1 MASGCGCGGGSG
13 GGGCGSS
20 AKAPLVVN
28 VEPPESVAR
37 EPVQMEPVQEEP
49 LQVGPAVAN
58 ETPQLIASSEQEWP
72 IISVNGV
79 SVTPQAMAQ
88 ELQYHPAESRE
99 DAVYQAARA
108 LVIRE
113 LLQQRIAE
121 LGVTLQVGAG
131 ENEEEAATRLLLER
145 EVQVPQ
151 CDEATCLRYYE
162 NNRARFHSAP
172 LLAVRH
178 ILLECAPDDA
188 EGRSLARVQAERLLE
203 RLDQLPG
210 SFAQLALQYSAC
222 PSKEQG
228 GSLGQISKGQ
238 TVPELERQLFGLP
251 AGRVGK
257 PLESRY
263 GWHVISVDQ
272 RIEGQALPYEAVATA
287 IRTQLQQ
294 GVWQKALVQYLQTL
308 IGAADIRGIEL
319 QGADSPLVQ

>member
-1 MASGCGCGGGSG
+1 MASGCGCGGGG
-13 GGGCGSS
+13 GGSGGCGSS
-20 AKAPLVVN
+20 AKVPPVVD
-28 VEPPESVAR
+28 VEPVGTVQFEPAQAGPVVEDGAPE
-37 EPVQMEPVQEEP
+37 
-49 LQVGPAVAN
+49 
-58 ETPQLIASSEQEWP
+58 LIASSEQEWP

-79 SVTPQAMAQ
+79 SITPQAMAQ
-88 ELQYHPAESRE
+88 ELQYHPADSRE

-121 LGVTLQVGAG
+121 LGLALQVGAG

-162 NNRARFHSAP
+162 SNRARFHSAP

-178 ILLECAPDDA
+178 ILLECAPDDVEA
-188 EGRSLARVQAERLLE
+188 RSLAHVQAELLLE
-203 RLDQLPG
+203 RLDQFPG
-210 SFAQLALQYSAC
+210 SFAELALKYSAC

-238 TVPELERQLFGLP
+238 TVPELERQLFTLP
-251 AGRVGK
+251 AGLASK

-263 GWHVISVDQ
+263 GWHVISIDQ
-272 RIEGQALPYEAVATA
+272 RIDGQSLPYEAVATA

-308 IGAADIRGIEL
+308 IGAADIRGIHL

>member
-1 MASGCGCGGGSG
+1 MTTGCGCGGGNG
-13 GGGCGSS
+13 GSGGCGSS
-20 AKAPLVVN
+20 VKKPVVEVP
-28 VEPPESVAR
+28 VEPE
-37 EPVQMEPVQEEP
+37 
-49 LQVGPAVAN
+49 
-58 ETPQLIASSEQEWP
+58 LIASSEQEWP

-79 SVTPQAMAQ
+79 PITPEAMAL

-99 DAVYQAARA
+99 SAVYLAARA

-121 LGVTLQVGAG
+121 LGLAVQIAAG

-145 EVQVPQ
+145 EISVPQ
-151 CDEATCLRYYE
+151 CDEATCLHYFE
-162 NNRARFHSAP
+162 SNRGRFHSAP

-188 EGRSLARVQAERLLE
+188 EARQMAHVQAEVLL
-203 RLDQLPG
+203 LSLAQTSA
-210 SFAQLALQYSAC
+210 SFAELALKYSAC
-222 PSKEQG
+222 PSKAQG

-238 TVPELERQLFGLP
+238 TVPELERQLFTLAPGV
-251 AGRVGK
+251 ADK

-272 RIEGQALPYEAVATA
+272 RIEGQPLPYEAVAGA

-308 IGAADIRGIEL
+308 IGAADIRGLAL

>member
-1 MASGCGCGGGSG
+1 MSGGCGCGGGNG
-13 GGGCGSS
+13 GSGGCGSS
-20 AKAPLVVN
+20 AKAEELAPVAAAQFEELP
-28 VEPPESVAR
+28 VEPEALNEV
-37 EPVQMEPVQEEP
+37 
-49 LQVGPAVAN
+49 PA
-58 ETPQLIASSEQEWP
+58 QLIASSEQEWP
-72 IISVNGV
+72 IISVNEV
-79 SVTPQAMAQ
+79 VISPEAMAQ
-88 ELQYHPAESRE
+88 ELQYHPADSRE
-99 DAVYQAARA
+99 EAVYQAASA

-113 LLQQRIAE
+113 LLQQRVAE
-121 LGVTLQVGAG
+121 LGLSLQIGAG

-145 EVQVPQ
+145 EVQVPE
-151 CDEATCLRYYE
+151 CDEPTCLRFFD

-188 EGRSLARVQAERLLE
+188 EARGMAHDQAEVLLQRLA
-203 RLDQLPG
+203 DFPG
-210 SFAQLALQYSAC
+210 SFAELAEKYSAC
-222 PSKEQG
+222 PSKAQG

-238 TVPELERQLFGLP
+238 TVPELERQLFTLGAGL
-251 AGRVGK
+251 AAK

-272 RIEGQALPYEAVATA
+272 RIDGQPLPYEAVATA

-308 IGAADIRGIEL
+308 IGAADIRGIRL

>member
-1 MASGCGCGGGSG
+1 MASGCGCGGGG
-13 GGGCGSS
+13 GGSGGCGSS
-20 AKAPLVVN
+20 AKAAPVIAPVVDA
-28 VEPPESVAR
+28 EPAGAVQFEPAQAGPVA
-37 EPVQMEPVQEEP
+37 EDE
-49 LQVGPAVAN
+49 A
-58 ETPQLIASSEQEWP
+58 PQLIASSEQEWP

-121 LGVTLQVGAG
+121 LGLALQVGAG

-162 NNRARFHSAP
+162 SNRARFHSAP

-188 EGRSLARVQAERLLE
+188 EARSLAHVQAELLLE
-203 RLDQLPG
+203 RLDQFPG
-210 SFAQLALQYSAC
+210 SFAELALKYSAC

-238 TVPELERQLFGLP
+238 TVPELERQLFTLP
-251 AGRVGK
+251 AGLASK

-263 GWHVISVDQ
+263 GWHVISIDQ
-272 RIEGQALPYEAVATA
+272 RIDGQPLPYEAVATA

-308 IGAADIRGIEL
+308 IGAADIRGIRL

>member
-20 AKAPLVVN
+20 AKTAPTVDI
-28 VEPPESVAR
+28 
-37 EPVQMEPVQEEP
+37 EPV
-49 LQVGPAVAN
+49 GAVAF
-58 ETPQLIASSEQEWP
+58 EPAQAEQAVADEAPQLIASSEQEWP

-79 SVTPQAMAQ
+79 SITPQAMAQ
-88 ELQYHPAESRE
+88 ELQYHPAQSRE

-121 LGVTLQVGAG
+121 LGLALHVGAG

-188 EGRSLARVQAERLLE
+188 EARSLAHVQAELLLE
-203 RLDQLPG
+203 RLDQFPG
-210 SFAQLALQYSAC
+210 SFAELALKYSAC

-238 TVPELERQLFGLP
+238 TVPELERQLFTLP
-251 AGRVGK
+251 AGLAGK

-272 RIEGQALPYEAVATA
+272 RIDGQPLPYEAVATA

-294 GVWQKALVQYLQTL
+294 GVWQKALVQ
-308 IGAADIRGIEL
+308 
-319 QGADSPLVQ
+319 

>member
-1 MASGCGCGGGSG
+1 MSGGCGCGGGNG
-13 GGGCGSS
+13 GSGGCGSS
-20 AKAPLVVN
+20 KKAEEVLDIAPVAQAQFEALP
-28 VEPPESVAR
+28 VEPA
-37 EPVQMEPVQEEP
+37 
-49 LQVGPAVAN
+49 GADDAPA
-58 ETPQLIASSEQEWP
+58 QLIASSEQEWP
-72 IISVNGV
+72 IISVNEV
-79 SVTPQAMAQ
+79 SITPEAMAQ

-99 DAVYQAARA
+99 EAVYLAARA

-113 LLQQRIAE
+113 LLQQRITE
-121 LGVTLQVGAG
+121 LGVSLEIGAG

-145 EVQVPQ
+145 EVKVPQ
-151 CDEATCLRYYE
+151 CDEESSLRYYE
-162 NNRARFHSAP
+162 NNRGRFHSAP

-188 EGRSLARVQAERLLE
+188 EARSLAQVQAQILLE
-203 RLDQLPG
+203 RLAELPG
-210 SFAQLALQYSAC
+210 SFAELAVKYSAC
-222 PSKEQG
+222 PSKAQG

-238 TVPELERQLFGLP
+238 TVPELERQLFTLAPGL
-251 AGRVGK
+251 AGK

-272 RIEGQALPYEAVATA
+272 RIEGKPLPYEVVSTA

-308 IGAADIRGIEL
+308 IGAADIRGIHL

>member
-1 MASGCGCGGGSG
+1 MASGCGCGGGNG
-13 GGGCGSS
+13 GSGGCGSS
-20 AKAPLVVN
+20 AKAAPVTPPLSDI
-28 VEPPESVAR
+28 EPAGAVQFEPAQTGPVAG
-37 EPVQMEPVQEEP
+37 EEA
-49 LQVGPAVAN
+49 PA
-58 ETPQLIASSEQEWP
+58 QLIASSEQEWP

-79 SVTPQAMAQ
+79 SITPQAMAQ

-121 LGVTLQVGAG
+121 LGLALQVGAG

-162 NNRARFHSAP
+162 SNRARFHSAP

-188 EGRSLARVQAERLLE
+188 GARDQAHGQAETLLQ
-203 RLDQLPG
+203 RLDEYPG
-210 SFAQLALQYSAC
+210 SFAELALNHSAC
-222 PSKEQG
+222 PSKAQG

-238 TVPELERQLFGLP
+238 TVPELERQLFALP
-251 AGRVGK
+251 AGLVGK

-263 GWHVISVDQ
+263 GWHVISIDQ
-272 RIEGQALPYEAVATA
+272 RVEGQPLPYEAVATA

-308 IGAADIRGIEL
+308 IGAADIRGIHL

>member
-1 MASGCGCGGGSG
+1 MSGGCGCGGGNG
-13 GGGCGSS
+13 GSGGCGSS
-20 AKAPLVVN
+20 KKAEDVLDIAPVAQAQFEALP
-28 VEPPESVAR
+28 VEPA
-37 EPVQMEPVQEEP
+37 
-49 LQVGPAVAN
+49 GADDAPA
-58 ETPQLIASSEQEWP
+58 QLIASSEQEWP
-72 IISVNGV
+72 IISVNEV
-79 SVTPQAMAQ
+79 SITPEAMAQ

-99 DAVYQAARA
+99 EAVYLAARA

-113 LLQQRIAE
+113 LLQQRITE
-121 LGVTLQVGAG
+121 LGVSLEIGAG

-145 EVQVPQ
+145 EVKVPQ
-151 CDEATCLRYYE
+151 CDEESSLRYYE
-162 NNRARFHSAP
+162 NNRGRFHSAP

-188 EGRSLARVQAERLLE
+188 EARSLAQVQAQILLE
-203 RLDQLPG
+203 RLAELPG
-210 SFAQLALQYSAC
+210 SFAELAVKYSAC
-222 PSKEQG
+222 PSKAQG

-238 TVPELERQLFGLP
+238 TVPELERQLFTLAPGL
-251 AGRVGK
+251 AGK

-272 RIEGQALPYEAVATA
+272 RIEGKPLPYEVVSTA

-308 IGAADIRGIEL
+308 IGAADIRGIHL

>member
-1 MASGCGCGGGSG
+1 MASGCGCGGGNG
-13 GGGCGSS
+13 GSGGCGSS
-20 AKAPLVVN
+20 AKAAP
-28 VEPPESVAR
+28 VADVAPVGAVQF
-37 EPVQMEPVQEEP
+37 EPVVVDEAP
-49 LQVGPAVAN
+49 
-58 ETPQLIASSEQEWP
+58 PQLIASSEQEWP
-72 IISVNGV
+72 ILSVNGV
-79 SVTPQAMAQ
+79 SITPQAMAQ
-88 ELQYHPAESRE
+88 ELQYHPAQSRE

-121 LGVTLQVGAG
+121 LGLSLQVGAG

-162 NNRARFHSAP
+162 SNRARFHSAP

-188 EGRSLARVQAERLLE
+188 EGRSLAYVQAELLLE
-203 RLDQLPG
+203 RLDQAPG
-210 SFAQLALQYSAC
+210 TFAELAQTYSAC

-238 TVPELERQLFGLP
+238 TVPELERQLFALP
-251 AGRVGK
+251 AGLWGK

-263 GWHVISVDQ
+263 GWHVISIDQ
-272 RIEGQALPYEAVATA
+272 RIDGQPLPYEAVATA

-308 IGAADIRGIEL
+308 IGAADIRGIHL

>member
-1 MASGCGCGGGSG
+1 MSGGCGCGGGNG
-13 GGGCGSS
+13 GSGGCGSS
-20 AKAPLVVN
+20 KKAEEVLDIAPVAQAQFEALP
-28 VEPPESVAR
+28 VEPAAADDA
-37 EPVQMEPVQEEP
+37 
-49 LQVGPAVAN
+49 PA
-58 ETPQLIASSEQEWP
+58 QLIASSEQEWP
-72 IISVNGV
+72 IISVNEV
-79 SVTPQAMAQ
+79 SITPEALAQ

-99 DAVYQAARA
+99 EAVYLAARA

-113 LLQQRIAE
+113 LLQQRITE
-121 LGVTLQVGAG
+121 LGVSLEIGAG

-145 EVQVPQ
+145 EVKVPQ
-151 CDEATCLRYYE
+151 CDEESSLRYYE
-162 NNRARFHSAP
+162 NNRGRFHSAP

-188 EGRSLARVQAERLLE
+188 EARSLAQVQAQILLE
-203 RLDQLPG
+203 RLAELPG
-210 SFAQLALQYSAC
+210 SFAELAVKYSAC
-222 PSKEQG
+222 PSKAQG

-238 TVPELERQLFGLP
+238 TVPELERQLFTLAPGL
-251 AGRVGK
+251 AGK

-272 RIEGQALPYEAVATA
+272 RIEGKPLPYEVVSTA

-308 IGAADIRGIEL
+308 IGAADIRGIHL

>member
-20 AKAPLVVN
+20 AKTAPTVDI
-28 VEPPESVAR
+28 
-37 EPVQMEPVQEEP
+37 EPVGAVQFEPAQAER
-49 LQVGPAVAN
+49 AVAD
-58 ETPQLIASSEQEWP
+58 EAPQLIASSEQEWP

-79 SVTPQAMAQ
+79 SIAPQAMAQ

-99 DAVYQAARA
+99 EAVYQAARA

-121 LGVTLQVGAG
+121 LGLALQVGAG

-151 CDEATCLRYYE
+151 CDEATCLRYYDS
-162 NNRARFHSAP
+162 NRARFHSAP

-188 EGRSLARVQAERLLE
+188 EARSLAHVQAELLLE
-203 RLDQLPG
+203 RLDQFPG
-210 SFAQLALQYSAC
+210 SFAELALKYSAC

-238 TVPELERQLFGLP
+238 TVPELERQLFALP
-251 AGRVGK
+251 AGLASK

-263 GWHVISVDQ
+263 GWHVISIDQ
-272 RIEGQALPYEAVATA
+272 RIDGQPLPYEAVATA

-308 IGAADIRGIEL
+308 IGAADIRGIHL

>member
-1 MASGCGCGGGSG
+1 MSGGCGCGGGNG
-13 GGGCGSS
+13 GSGGCGSS
-20 AKAPLVVN
+20 KQVEAVVPDDVAPFEELA
-28 VEPPESVAR
+28 VEPAAADDA
-37 EPVQMEPVQEEP
+37 
-49 LQVGPAVAN
+49 PA
-58 ETPQLIASSEQEWP
+58 QLIASSEQEWP
-72 IISVNGV
+72 IISVNEV
-79 SVTPQAMAQ
+79 VITPEAMAQ

-99 DAVYQAARA
+99 EAVYLAAKA

-121 LGVTLQVGAG
+121 LGVSLEVGAG

-145 EVQVPQ
+145 EVIVPQ
-151 CDEATCLRYYE
+151 CDEQTSLRYYE
-162 NNRARFHSAP
+162 NNRGRFHSAP

-188 EGRSLARVQAERLLE
+188 EARELAHAQAEILLQRLE
-203 RLDQLPG
+203 DFPG
-210 SFAQLALQYSAC
+210 SFAELAVKYSAC
-222 PSKEQG
+222 PSKAQG

-238 TVPELERQLFGLP
+238 TVPELERQLFSLAPGL
-251 AGRVGK
+251 ASK

-263 GWHVISVDQ
+263 GWHVVSVDQ
-272 RIEGQALPYEAVATA
+272 RIEGMPLPYEAVSTA

-308 IGAADIRGIEL
+308 IGAADVRGIHL

>member
-1 MASGCGCGGGSG
+1 MSGGCGCGGGKG
-13 GGGCGSS
+13 GSGGCGSS
-20 AKAPLVVN
+20 KPAEAVVAEIAPAFDAQFEALP
-28 VEPPESVAR
+28 VEPAAAD
-37 EPVQMEPVQEEP
+37 
-49 LQVGPAVAN
+49 GAPA
-58 ETPQLIASSEQEWP
+58 QLIASSEQEWP
-72 IISVNGV
+72 IISVNEV
-79 SVTPQAMAQ
+79 PITPEALAQ

-99 DAVYQAARA
+99 EAVYLAAKA

-121 LGVTLQVGAG
+121 LDLSLQIGAG

-151 CDEATCLRYYE
+151 CDEATSLRYYE
-162 NNRARFHSAP
+162 SNRGRFHSAP

-188 EGRSLARVQAERLLE
+188 EARGLAHDQAEVLLQRLA
-203 RLDQLPG
+203 DFPG
-210 SFAQLALQYSAC
+210 SFAELALNYSAC
-222 PSKEQG
+222 PSKAQG

-238 TVPELERQLFGLP
+238 TVPELERQLFMLAPGL
-251 AGRVGK
+251 ASK

-263 GWHVISVDQ
+263 GWHVVSVDQ
-272 RIEGQALPYEAVATA
+272 RIEGMPLPYEVVSTA
-287 IRTQLQQ
+287 IHTQLQQ

-308 IGAADIRGIEL
+308 IGAADIRGIHL

>member
-20 AKAPLVVN
+20 AKVPPVVD
-28 VEPPESVAR
+28 VEPVGAVQFEPAQAGPVA
-37 EPVQMEPVQEEP
+37 EDE
-49 LQVGPAVAN
+49 A
-58 ETPQLIASSEQEWP
+58 PQLIASSEQEWP

-79 SVTPQAMAQ
+79 PITPQAMAQ
-88 ELQYHPAESRE
+88 ELQYHPADSRE
-99 DAVYQAARA
+99 EAVYQAARA

-121 LGVTLQVGAG
+121 LGLALQVGAG

-162 NNRARFHSAP
+162 SNRARFHSAP

-188 EGRSLARVQAERLLE
+188 EARSLAHVQAELLLE
-203 RLDQLPG
+203 RLEQFPG
-210 SFAQLALQYSAC
+210 SFAELALKYSAC

-238 TVPELERQLFGLP
+238 TVPELERQLFTLPTGL
-251 AGRVGK
+251 ASK

-263 GWHVISVDQ
+263 GWHVISIDQ
-272 RIEGQALPYEAVATA
+272 RIDGQPLPYEAVATA

-308 IGAADIRGIEL
+308 IGAADIRGIHL

>member
-1 MASGCGCGGGSG
+1 MSGCGCGGGGGG

-20 AKAPLVVN
+20 RVTEQVLEVAPEAAAQFEALAAEPAA
-28 VEPPESVAR
+28 VEEA
-37 EPVQMEPVQEEP
+37 
-49 LQVGPAVAN
+49 PA
-58 ETPQLIASSEQEWP
+58 QLIASSEQEWP
-72 IISVNGV
+72 IISVNEV
-79 SVTPQAMAQ
+79 LITPEAMAQ
-88 ELQYHPAESRE
+88 ELQYHPAQSRE
-99 DAVYQAARA
+99 EAVYLAARA

-121 LGVTLQVGAG
+121 LGLSLEIGAG

-145 EVQVPQ
+145 EVQVPEL
-151 CDEATCLRYYE
+151 DEVTSRRYYE
-162 NNRARFHSAP
+162 SNRARFHSAP

-188 EGRSLARVQAERLLE
+188 EARGIAHDQADVLLQRLK
-203 RLDQLPG
+203 DFPG
-210 SFAQLALQYSAC
+210 SFAELALKYSAC

-238 TVPELERQLFGLP
+238 TVPELERQLFTLAPGL
-251 AGRVGK
+251 AGK

-272 RIEGQALPYEAVATA
+272 RIEGQPLPYEAVATA

-308 IGAADIRGIEL
+308 IGAADVRGIHL

>member
-1 MASGCGCGGGSG
+1 MSGGCGCGGGKGG

-20 AKAPLVVN
+20 TQAPSPAPEVVDN
-28 VEPPESVAR
+28 ASAAVVQFEALAPE
-37 EPVQMEPVQEEP
+37 
-49 LQVGPAVAN
+49 PAVAD
-58 ETPQLIASSEQEWP
+58 ETPAQLIASSEQEWRL
-72 IISVNGV
+72 SV
-79 SVTPQAMAQ
+79 STRCRSPPQALAQ

-99 DAVYQAARA
+99 EAVYLAARA

-121 LGVTLQVGAG
+121 LGLALQVGAG

-145 EVQVPQ
+145 EVQVPE
-151 CDEATCLRYYE
+151 CDEATCLRYFE
-162 NNRARFHSAP
+162 NNRGRFHSAP

-188 EGRSLARVQAERLLE
+188 EARALARDQADVLLQRLE
-203 RLDQLPG
+203 GLPG
-210 SFAQLALQYSAC
+210 SFAELAVKYSAC
-222 PSKEQG
+222 PSKAQG

-238 TVPELERQLFGLP
+238 TVPEFERQLFTLAPGL
-251 AGRVGK
+251 ASK

-263 GWHVISVDQ
+263 GWHVVSVDQ
-272 RIEGQALPYEAVATA
+272 RIEGMALPYEAVSTA

-308 IGAADIRGIEL
+308 IGAADIRGIRL

>member
-1 MASGCGCGGGSG
+1 MTTGCGCGGGNG
-13 GGGCGSS
+13 GSGGCGSS
-20 AKAPLVVN
+20 VKAPVVEVP
-28 VEPPESVAR
+28 VEPE
-37 EPVQMEPVQEEP
+37 
-49 LQVGPAVAN
+49 
-58 ETPQLIASSEQEWP
+58 LIASSEQEWP

-79 SVTPQAMAQ
+79 PITPEAMAL

-99 DAVYQAARA
+99 SAVYLAARA

-121 LGVTLQVGAG
+121 LGLAVEIAPG

-145 EVQVPQ
+145 EISVPQ
-151 CDEATCLRYYE
+151 CDEATCLRYFE
-162 NNRARFHSAP
+162 SNRGRFHSAP

-188 EGRSLARVQAERLLE
+188 EARQMAHVQAEVLL
-203 RLDQLPG
+203 LSLAQNPA
-210 SFAQLALQYSAC
+210 SFAELALKYSAC
-222 PSKEQG
+222 PSKAQG

-238 TVPELERQLFGLP
+238 TVPELERQLFTQAPGV
-251 AGRVGK
+251 ADK

-263 GWHVISVDQ
+263 GWHVISIDQ
-272 RIEGQALPYEAVATA
+272 RVEGQPLPYEAVAGA

-308 IGAADIRGIEL
+308 IGAADIRGLAL

>member
-1 MASGCGCGGGSG
+1 MSGGCGCGGGNG
-13 GGGCGSS
+13 GSGGCGSS
-20 AKAPLVVN
+20 KQAEPDVVDIAPTGAVQFDARP
-28 VEPPESVAR
+28 VEPAAHDA
-37 EPVQMEPVQEEP
+37 
-49 LQVGPAVAN
+49 PA
-58 ETPQLIASSEQEWP
+58 QLIASSEQEWP
-72 IISVNGV
+72 IISVNEV
-79 SVTPQAMAQ
+79 SITPEAMAQ

-99 DAVYQAARA
+99 EAVYLAARA

-113 LLQQRIAE
+113 LLQQRIAD
-121 LGVTLQVGAG
+121 LGVSLEIGSG

-151 CDEATCLRYYE
+151 CDEETSLRYYE
-162 NNRARFHSAP
+162 NNRGRFHSAP

-188 EGRSLARVQAERLLE
+188 EARALAHVQAEILLQRLE
-203 RLDQLPG
+203 DFPG
-210 SFAQLALQYSAC
+210 SFAEMAVKYSAC
-222 PSKEQG
+222 PSKAQG

-238 TVPELERQLFGLP
+238 TVPELERQLFTLTPGL
-251 AGRVGK
+251 ASK

-263 GWHVISVDQ
+263 GWHVVSVDQ
-272 RIEGQALPYEAVATA
+272 RIEGMPLPYEVVSTA

-308 IGAADIRGIEL
+308 IGAADIRGIHL

>member
-1 MASGCGCGGGSG
+1 MTTGCGCGGGNG
-13 GGGCGSS
+13 GSGGCGSS
-20 AKAPLVVN
+20 AK
-28 VEPPESVAR
+28 
-37 EPVQMEPVQEEP
+37 EPVMAQASFEEIKAP
-49 LQVGPAVAN
+49 
-58 ETPQLIASSEQEWP
+58 ELIASSEQEWP

-79 SVTPQAMAQ
+79 AVTPEAMAL
-88 ELQYHPAESRE
+88 ELQYHPAASRE
-99 DAVYQAARA
+99 EAMYLAARA

-121 LGVTLQVGAG
+121 LGLAVEIAAG

-145 EVQVPQ
+145 EVTVPD
-151 CDEATCLRYYE
+151 CDEATCVRYFE
-162 NNRARFHSAP
+162 NNRGRFHSAP

-188 EGRSLARVQAERLLE
+188 EARHLAHTQAEVLLLSLE
-203 RLDQLPG
+203 EHPG
-210 SFAQLALQYSAC
+210 QFAELALKYSAC
-222 PSKEQG
+222 PSKAQG
-228 GSLGQISKGQ
+228 GSLGQVSKGQ
-238 TVPELERQLFGLP
+238 TVPELERQLFTLAPGL
-251 AGRVGK
+251 AAK

-272 RIEGQALPYEAVATA
+272 RIEGQPLPYEAVAVA

-308 IGAADIRGIEL
+308 IGAADILGIAL

>member
-1 MASGCGCGGGSG
+1 MASGCGCGGGG
-13 GGGCGSS
+13 GGSGGCGSS
-20 AKAPLVVN
+20 AKAAAVIAPVVDT
-28 VEPPESVAR
+28 EPAGTVQF
-37 EPVQMEPVQEEP
+37 EPA
-49 LQVGPAVAN
+49 QVGPVA
-58 ETPQLIASSEQEWP
+58 EDEAPQLIASSEQEWP

-79 SVTPQAMAQ
+79 SITPQAMAQ
-88 ELQYHPAESRE
+88 ELQYHPADSRE

-121 LGVTLQVGAG
+121 LGLALQVGAG

-162 NNRARFHSAP
+162 SNRARFHNAP

-188 EGRSLARVQAERLLE
+188 EARSLAHVQAELLLE
-203 RLDQLPG
+203 RLDQFPG
-210 SFAQLALQYSAC
+210 SFAELALKYSAC

-238 TVPELERQLFGLP
+238 TVPELERQLFTLP
-251 AGRVGK
+251 AGLASK

-263 GWHVISVDQ
+263 GWHVISIDQ
-272 RIEGQALPYEAVATA
+272 RIDGQPLPYEAVATA

-308 IGAADIRGIEL
+308 IGAADIRGIHL

>member
-1 MASGCGCGGGSG
+1 MSGGCGCGGGNG
-13 GGGCGSS
+13 GSGGCGSS
-20 AKAPLVVN
+20 KKAEEVLDIAPVAQAQFEALP
-28 VEPPESVAR
+28 VEPA
-37 EPVQMEPVQEEP
+37 
-49 LQVGPAVAN
+49 GADDAPA
-58 ETPQLIASSEQEWP
+58 QLIASSEQEWP
-72 IISVNGV
+72 IISVNEV
-79 SVTPQAMAQ
+79 SITPEAMAQ

-99 DAVYQAARA
+99 EAVYLAART

-113 LLQQRIAE
+113 LLQQRITE
-121 LGVTLQVGAG
+121 LGVSLEIGAG

-145 EVQVPQ
+145 EVKVPQ
-151 CDEATCLRYYE
+151 CDEESSLRYYE
-162 NNRARFHSAP
+162 NNRGRFHSAP

-188 EGRSLARVQAERLLE
+188 EARSLAQVQAQILLE
-203 RLDQLPG
+203 RLAELPG
-210 SFAQLALQYSAC
+210 SFAELAVKYSAC
-222 PSKEQG
+222 PSKAQG

-238 TVPELERQLFGLP
+238 TVPELERQLFTLAPGL
-251 AGRVGK
+251 AGK

-272 RIEGQALPYEAVATA
+272 RIEGKPLPYEVVSTA

-308 IGAADIRGIEL
+308 IGAADIRGIHL